1 MVLPQTADR
10 TAAAL
15 FHRSGLSAS
24 LIHFY
29 GEGEGE
35 AEGRVTMVTVVTS
48 HNGHKKKNG
57 LRTQTTVGP
66 PGCGGNCF
74 LLEHHERTEL
84 YPLLRRKARCTVS
97 LVRYVILI

>member
-48 HNGHKKKNG
+48 HNGHKKRMTCAHKP
-57 LRTQTTVGP
+57 RWDRQ
-66 PGCGGNCF
+66 
-74 LLEHHERTEL
+74 
-84 YPLLRRKARCTVS
+84 AAAAIAS
-97 LVRYVILI
+97 S